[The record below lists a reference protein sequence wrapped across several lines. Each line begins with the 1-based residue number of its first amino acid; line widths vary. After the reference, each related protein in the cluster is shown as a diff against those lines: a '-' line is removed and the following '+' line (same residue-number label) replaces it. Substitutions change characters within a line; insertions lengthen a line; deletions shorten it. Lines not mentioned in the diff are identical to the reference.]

1 MTIKDLTREL
11 TLIGHD
17 APPYSEEAITRI
29 ANRALEVIFSEHS
42 VKGEHIL
49 EVDPEKTK
57 TICEKTAHGVA
68 VIDLEEQIPDLFS
81 VEEIRSLINRAPL
94 DFIEISDT
102 RLYLPTCFSGELL
115 IVYRKS
121 AEKISSADEEIK
133 IPAHLSPLLPLLAA
147 SFAWAEELPEL
158 SEIYSKS
165 YRELSDTIR
174 KEVRKKLSP
183 AYAHNGWA

>member
-1 MTIKDLTREL
+1 MPLVLRISMDLR
-11 TLIGHD
+11 IGEMSKPSTP
-17 APPYSEEAITRI
+17 AV
-29 ANRALEVIFSEHS
+29 RA
-42 VKGEHIL
+42 
-49 EVDPEKTK
+49 
-57 TICEKTAHGVA
+57 
-68 VIDLEEQIPDLFS
+68 
-81 VEEIRSLINRAPL
+81 
-94 DFIEISDT
+94 
-102 RLYLPTCFSGELL
+102 YFSGELL

-133 IPAHLSPLLPLLAA
+133 IPTHLSPLLPLLAA

-158 SEIYSKS
+158 SEIYLKS